1 VFLLDNNS
9 ILKRYNDTYTRWRI
23 SNAPCIVQ
31 RSSNSGAC
39 VAMSTM
45 LQDSL
50 MLYEGTDTTPLAHFG
65 R

>member
-9 ILKRYNDTYTRWRI
+9 ILKRYNDTYTRWRT
-23 SNAPCIVQ
+23 SDALCIVQ
-31 RSSNSGAC
+31 RSSNSGAY

-50 MLYEGTDTTPLAHFG
+50 MLYEGTDTTPLAHIE